1 MPVGIVVVSH
11 SQELA
16 TGTAALA
23 AEMAGDEVSIL
34 PVGGDAHG
42 GLGTDEQAVATA
54 LKQADSGDGIV
65 VLADL
70 GSSVL
75 TVRQAL
81 ERRSNGKVRLADA
94 PVVEGAVAAA
104 VTSSAGR
111 PLDEVLAAAE
121 ETRGASKI

>member
-11 SQELA
+11 SAELA
-16 TGTAALA
+16 AGTVALA
-23 AEMAGDEVSIL
+23 AEMAGDEVPIL
-34 PVGGDAHG
+34 AVGGDAQG
-42 GLGTDEQAVATA
+42 GLGTDEGAVAVA
-54 LKQADSGDGIV
+54 LRRADAGDGIV

-81 ERRSNGKVRLADA
+81 ERRSNGNARLADA

-111 PLDEVLAAAE
+111 PLEEVLAAAE
-121 ETRGASKI
+121 ETRGASKV

>member
-11 SQELA
+11 SADLA
-16 TGTAALA
+16 AGTVALA
-23 AEMAGDEVSIL
+23 AEMAGPDVPL
-34 PVGGDAHG
+34 LAVGGDAHG
-42 GLGTDEQAVATA
+42 GLGTNEGAVATA
-54 LKQADSGDGIV
+54 LRQANAGDGIV

-94 PVVEGAVAAA
+94 PIVEGAVAAA
-104 VTSSAGR
+104 VMSSAGR

-121 ETRGASKI
+121 ETRGASKV

>member
-11 SQELA
+11 SAELA
-16 TGTAALA
+16 AGTAALA
-23 AEMAGDEVSIL
+23 AEMAGDEVPIL
-34 PVGGDAHG
+34 AVGGDAHG
-42 GLGTDEQAVATA
+42 GLGTDEGAVGVA
-54 LKQADSGDGIV
+54 LRRADAGEGIV

-81 ERRSNGKVRLADA
+81 ERRSNGNARLADA

-121 ETRGASKI
+121 ETRGASKV

>member
-11 SQELA
+11 SAELA
-16 TGTAALA
+16 AGTAELA
-23 AEMAGDEVSIL
+23 GQMAGDTVAIL
-34 PVGGDAHG
+34 AVGGDSRG
-42 GLGTDEQAVATA
+42 GLGTDEEAVQTA
-54 LKQADSGDGIV
+54 LRRADSGEGV
-65 VLADL
+65 VVVADL

-81 ERRSNGKVRLADA
+81 GRRKNGNVRLADA

-104 VTSSAGR
+104 VISSAGR

-121 ETRGASKI
+121 EARGASKL